1 MTPEQ
6 LIGLADQCVKC
17 GLCLPHCPTY
27 LQLGDEAE
35 SPRGRIALIQG
46 WASGDLELSARLEG
60 HLDGCIGCRACEA
73 ACPSLVAYG
82 RLADGAKAARTA
94 ALPAWRRAAR
104 RLRLR
109 ALSNARINGW
119 LARAARLARSLD
131 PAPPLTLGSPRPP
144 RRLAAYRRL
153 ALALGSDP
161 GGARPPPPRA
171 PANADL
177 ELFVGCAGAIA
188 QGAAIAAALRIF
200 DALGLEVRVRAQA
213 ACCGALLRHQG
224 FPAEA
229 DGLRARWRRQASD
242 PPLVGLASACVAE
255 LAEDPGNRGA
265 VIEICDYLVRR
276 TDLTPDH
283 FEPARL
289 LVAVHEPCSHRN
301 QLGGADAV
309 YALLGRIPGLALE
322 PLAGNAACCGAGGL
336 YMLERP
342 RMASALL
349 ADKLA
354 AVSAAAPEVVV
365 TTNPGCALHL
375 RGGLLASGVAVPVR
389 HPVELVAQCLK
400 AGGPTVPTSQD
411 G

>member
-109 ALSNARINGW
+109 AISNARLNGW
-119 LARAARLARSLD
+119 LARAARLARRLD
-131 PAPPLTLGSPRPP
+131 PAPPRALGSPRPP
-144 RRLAAYRRL
+144 RRLAAYHRL
-153 ALALGSDP
+153 VLALGS

-171 PANADL
+171 PSAPDL

-188 QGAAIAAALRIF
+188 QGSAITAALRVF
-200 DALGLEVRVRAQA
+200 DALGLRVRVRAQA
-213 ACCGALLRHQG
+213 GCCGALLRHQG
-224 FPAEA
+224 FPTEA
-229 DGLRARWRRQASD
+229 DVLRASWRRQASD

-255 LAEDPGNRGA
+255 LAEDPGNRGG
-265 VIEICDYLVRR
+265 VVEICDYLARR
-276 TDLTPDH
+276 TDLTPDR
-283 FEPARL
+283 FQPARL
-289 LVAVHEPCSHRN
+289 RVAVHEPCSQRN

-322 PLAGNAACCGAGGL
+322 PLAGNAACCGAGGV

-342 RMASALL
+342 EMASALL

-354 AVSAAAPEVVV
+354 ALSAGAPEVLV

-375 RGGLLASGVAVPVR
+375 RGGLLASGIAVPVR

-400 AGGPTVPTSQD
+400 PARSKGRTPKAG
-411 G
+411 